1 MNILPMVLLKGSSTK
16 KKEMKEKKEI
26 IKLTPNNNG
35 YFEGMI
41 GRVQGVRSGC
51 SSCGKGKK

>member
-1 MNILPMVLLKGSSTK
+1 L
-16 KKEMKEKKEI
+16 KEKKEI

>member
-1 MNILPMVLLKGSSTK
+1 MNILPMVLLKGSAK
-16 KKEMKEKKEI
+16 KQELKEKKEI

-41 GRVQGVRSGC
+41 GRVQGIRSGC